1 MAALVATICYAQNSP
16 NTKPAT
22 SSGSTTPTA
31 DKKAV
36 SPGERVVLKV
46 GNTQITE
53 AEFEARIEDIEGQG
67 DADREG
73 STQKDRRRLGD
84 DYVSVLMLSQQAVE
98 NHLDATPEVIRKLEV
113 DRIQILSDA
122 EFARLMN
129 RSKPTSDEVMQ
140 YYNAHQSEYEEV
152 QIRRLFLWKRGPD
165 SKNTHGLS
173 PEIARARADE
183 ILKAS
188 AAGADTTPLA
198 EAFKNSDVALLDQ
211 QPLTFPRG
219 ELPPAM
225 EKAAFSS
232 QVGKWSQVQETA
244 ESIILIQL
252 LKRNRQQLG
261 EVASL
266 IETRLQNQNME
277 AKLNELKKRAGVWMD
292 EQYFGTATGA
302 NQKPGSSSD
311 GSAKLQDSTGNG
323 EGKNEH

>member
-22 SSGSTTPTA
+22 SSGSSTPTA
-31 DKKAV
+31 EKKAV
-36 SPGERVVLKV
+36 SPGERVVLRV
-46 GNTQITE
+46 GNAQITE
-53 AEFEARIEDIEGQG
+53 AEFEARIEDIEGQA

-122 EFARLMN
+122 EFARLMKQ
-129 RSKPTSDEVMQ
+129 SKPTSDEVMQ
-140 YYNAHQSEYEEV
+140 YYNGHESEYQEV

-173 PEIARARADE
+173 PEVAKARADE

-188 AAGADTTPLA
+188 AAGADTTRLA
-198 EAFKNSDVALLDQ
+198 DAFKNSDVALLDQ
-211 QPLTFPRG
+211 LPLTFPRG

-277 AKLNELKKRAGVWMD
+277 AKLNELKKTAGVWMD

-302 NQKPGSSSD
+302 NQKPGSGSD

>member
-1 MAALVATICYAQNSP
+1 
-16 NTKPAT
+16 
-22 SSGSTTPTA
+22 
-31 DKKAV
+31 
-36 SPGERVVLKV
+36 
-46 GNTQITE
+46 
-53 AEFEARIEDIEGQG
+53 
-67 DADREG
+67 
-73 STQKDRRRLGD
+73 
-84 DYVSVLMLSQQAVE
+84 
-98 NHLDATPEVIRKLEV
+98 
-113 DRIQILSDA
+113 LSDA
-122 EFARLMN
+122 EFARLMKQ
-129 RSKPTSDEVMQ
+129 SKPTSDEVMQ
-140 YYNAHQSEYEEV
+140 YYNGHESEYQEV

-173 PEIARARADE
+173 PEVAKARADE

-188 AAGADTTPLA
+188 AAGADTTRLA
-198 EAFKNSDVALLDQ
+198 DAFKNSDVALLDQ
-211 QPLTFPRG
+211 LPLTFPRG

-277 AKLNELKKRAGVWMD
+277 AKLNELKKTAGVWMD

-302 NQKPGSSSD
+302 NQKPGSGSD

>member
-22 SSGSTTPTA
+22 SSGSSTPTA

-53 AEFEARIEDIEGQG
+53 AEFEARIEDIEGQA

-173 PEIARARADE
+173 PEVARARADE

-188 AAGADTTPLA
+188 AAGADTTRLA
-198 EAFKNSDVALLDQ
+198 DAFKNSDVALLDQ
-211 QPLTFPRG
+211 LPLTFPRG

-277 AKLNELKKRAGVWMD
+277 AKLNELKKTAGVWMD